1 MQDSTTLMTFNAIP
15 ACPKFKKTQ
24 NIKNQKGADTFSVEK
39 KVRIRDAENALN
51 GKWPFLGQNRHF

>member
-1 MQDSTTLMTFNAIP
+1 MS
-15 ACPKFKKTQ
+15 KTQ

-39 KVRIRDAENALN
+39 KVRIRDTENALN

>member
-1 MQDSTTLMTFNAIP
+1 MS
-15 ACPKFKKTQ
+15 KTQ

-51 GKWPFLGQNRHF
+51 GRFSAENRQILRISKKFSRI